1 MDVLPV
7 LEADS
12 PHCFP
17 TCAVQVLQRAGTE
30 VRQMDVLCWD
40 TVSGEVVLADFH
52 SIQTAVSG

>member
-1 MDVLPV
+1 M